1 MHSSISN
8 NTNWKYR
15 LTYVRVDLK
24 SPKNIAKIIEEN
36 SDENNRVFL
45 SSIMNIP
52 PLQVDSYYNAIC
64 VFTLSKKLLEAGLM
78 FHVIG
83 RDDSKGSLHGMPN
96 FTVGYTDV
104 VDDVVQ
110 KLLL

>member
-1 MHSSISN
+1 
-8 NTNWKYR
+8 
-15 LTYVRVDLK
+15 
-24 SPKNIAKIIEEN
+24 
-36 SDENNRVFL
+36 
-45 SSIMNIP
+45 MNVP
-52 PLQVDSYYNAIC
+52 PIQVDSFYNAIA